1 MKLQESH
8 NFVVKD
14 SRDIIAEDHRE
25 ARSDISTTK
34 AKAAKDMVQK
44 NWISVFFSPYSTFR
58 SKTDMESSFL

>member
-1 MKLQESH
+1 MKLQESP

-25 ARSDISTTK
+25 AQSDISTTK

-44 NWISVFFSPYSTFR
+44 N
-58 SKTDMESSFL
+58 

>member
-34 AKAAKDMVQK
+34 AKEAKDMVQK
-44 NWISVFFSPYSTFR
+44 N
-58 SKTDMESSFL
+58 